1 MLQAIKKTISSY
13 QTLVERKK
21 KTEGRHCFEDRRKGE
36 KTLVLVIAGYKP
48 YLYQNVFS
56 RIKAFV
62 PGGWMYVSSHRAY
75 MIRG

>member
-1 MLQAIKKTISSY
+1 MLQAIKKPFRPIKRW
-13 QTLVERKK
+13 LKEKK

-62 PGGWMYVSSHRAY
+62 PGGWMYVSSHRGY

>member
-1 MLQAIKKTISSY
+1 MLQAIKKPFRPIKRWLKEK
-13 QTLVERKK
+13 Q
-21 KTEGRHCFEDRRKGE
+21 KTAGKNRFEDRRKGE

-56 RIKAFV
+56 RLKAFI
-62 PGGWMYVSSHRAY
+62 PGGWTYVLSRRGY